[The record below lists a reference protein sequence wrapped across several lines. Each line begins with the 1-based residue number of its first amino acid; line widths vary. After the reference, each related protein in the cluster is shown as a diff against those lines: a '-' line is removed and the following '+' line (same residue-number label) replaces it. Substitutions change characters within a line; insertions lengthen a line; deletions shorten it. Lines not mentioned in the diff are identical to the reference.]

1 MDKAMARD
9 ASIEVPE
16 KLGSINV
23 SESGVPNSGPQL
35 RTSARVH
42 KKMRLDPSL
51 ASERKDLESKD
62 EDGQIVDLKDGKA
75 GKTSETKPSSKSSDQ
90 ANNTP
95 VTLKIKRSSPSWSG
109 EEKDTFFQALN
120 EYGKDFESIHSVF
133 IAKAHEKNFPENLVK
148 SKEQIRLFY
157 YRTWHKLSKH
167 LKFDPDVKRAIQE
180 LYALI
185 NYGEFR
191 KNVGFVTEKTC
202 VKLNDLIL
210 RGHTHFRIRGKH
222 VRVKTPQCPA
232 LQKLNRLDVPEWKE
246 ELQLPSHVVVE
257 LRPRTA
263 SDWCRVQS
271 VAQNPRVRTLLPLEQ
286 RLASLLAFLQQRWR
300 PPLLQ
305 HRDKL
310 LSSVLLAKL
319 QLEVR
324 ADHAKEPAPILHMAP
339 LPGVRITLPTFCL
352 SEYLTS
358 SSLSLA
364 AYRERLANREALPT
378 LPRRTLSA
386 ASRSRGRSRVE
397 PPKMSIS
404 LPEIS
409 NKKPSVLGKDVDTLV
424 AAAAAAVAACEAKAK
439 ASAALTGQTI
449 NGTGVKDNNGTTV
462 SSGTVPVTAA
472 VFASSSGVVP
482 LLANSISTSKVS
494 VTSAS
499 AVTEA
504 SVGITSKAT
513 KTASATVT
521 NSGTSVSSISS
532 VSATNGISL
541 ISEAKSAL
549 EDNSEID
556 ATGGKNATESTALVS
571 GTEVTRAEPQKET
584 ATEVKVKGESGAASE
599 AEVEVKADAGT
610 EAHTETVLEAPVST
624 EIDVKTDI
632 KVEMKMRAQARREKA
647 AARLEVVRQGW
658 SLENACAVT
667 IGELYLMFGH
677 DGRVELEYWWEE
689 KAPPEQTTLVGE
701 KGEVSPVAS
710 ALQKLVSIT
719 KLNYRK
725 SKLLCPCGHV
735 CGAPTKANSRSKSG
749 GKNAKETQDKT
760 ASGSGSGKTAPKPQ
774 PLPPPPPP
782 PPAPRTIPH
791 HMILP
796 TVQDGVF
803 RRPLIA
809 PLYRTTPR
817 SSDVEA
823 IKAQLEKFRPKYCN
837 RRGRTVRQKGVVVQR
852 MLPLLPKAPDGHTML
867 ALKVIPQT
875 TSKMAGEFIP
885 IRPQPDGYS
894 LTHAAAPPISTL
906 RIRPKDSGV
915 IRRQQSYLAPKL
927 FTSAPVTISTTVP
940 TVESKQEQQTQ
951 QEQITVTVS
960 LAPSA
965 TSLSQSISAP
975 LIPVDPPAGEIEM
988 TLTKEEEMPLSPPP
1002 MSSPPPSISHLLDMD
1017 LGSTAGDDISLSG
1030 VSCGLLDAALV
1041 TSSTPSSSQ
1050 TFSGLLSDEC
1060 PASPLL
1066 KLPDQHWLN
1075 SEVGDISLSSLLG
1088 HLDSPIKTNQ
1098 TSSGG
1103 EDVRLSDVE
1112 TQMQCLMSE
1121 NSVDYSAKFA
1131 VLAAQVAASAETKK

>member
-51 ASERKDLESKD
+51 ASERKDSESKD
-62 EDGQIVDLKDGKA
+62 EDGQIVDMKDGKA

-286 RLASLLAFLQQRWR
+286 RLSSLLAFLQQRWR

-305 HRDKL
+305 H
-310 LSSVLLAKL
+310 
-319 QLEVR
+319 
-324 ADHAKEPAPILHMAP
+324 
-339 LPGVRITLPTFCL
+339 
-352 SEYLTS
+352 
-358 SSLSLA
+358 
-364 AYRERLANREALPT
+364 
-378 LPRRTLSA
+378 
-386 ASRSRGRSRVE
+386 
-397 PPKMSIS
+397 MSIS

-449 NGTGVKDNNGTTV
+449 NGTGVKDNNGTLV

-521 NSGTSVSSISS
+521 SSGTSVSSISS

-556 ATGGKNATESTALVS
+556 ATGGKKATESTALVS

-584 ATEVKVKGESGAASE
+584 ATEVKIKGESGAVSE

-610 EAHTETVLEAPVST
+610 EAHTDTVLEAPVST

-735 CGAPTKANSRSKSG
+735 CGAPTKASSRSKSG

-760 ASGSGSGKTAPKPQ
+760 ASGSGSGKIAPKPQ

-894 LTHAAAPPISTL
+894 LTHAAAPPISSL

-940 TVESKQEQQTQ
+940 TVESKQEQQT

-1088 HLDSPIKTNQ
+1088 HLDSPLKTNQ

-1131 VLAAQVAASAETKK
+1131 VLAAQSISKNMKQCFSFFLIIIFGD